1 MHTILEVVWNG
12 AYSSKS
18 IIGKIT
24 AWMRKGMQIYIECFL
39 KYRCKIFHKPLE
51 EWFSLV
57 LKKKSRLTYARGDRW
72 NMVEIFHQTEGKRK
86 WCAYEIPTYSLLNG
100 MLRKRAVK
108 CQNLAL
114 DNMGSR
120 VSLFSCEDPRV
131 KVW

>member
-1 MHTILEVVWNG
+1 
-12 AYSSKS
+12 
-18 IIGKIT
+18 
-24 AWMRKGMQIYIECFL
+24 
-39 KYRCKIFHKPLE
+39 
-51 EWFSLV
+51 
-57 LKKKSRLTYARGDRW
+57 
-72 NMVEIFHQTEGKRK
+72 MVEIFHQTEGKRK

-131 KVW
+131 KV